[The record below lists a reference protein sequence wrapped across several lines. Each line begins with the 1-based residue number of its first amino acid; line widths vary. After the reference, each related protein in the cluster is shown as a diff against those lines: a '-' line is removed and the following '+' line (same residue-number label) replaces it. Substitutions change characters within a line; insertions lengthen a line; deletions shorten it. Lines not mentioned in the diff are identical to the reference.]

1 MTNHHQSLKV
11 DGPFTHSNLSLYL
24 LTLPDTETRTGA
36 QHLMPFDRAIVE
48 KTVVVHETGTVG
60 QLEVENLSPEIDVF
74 IQDGDI
80 VRGGR
85 QDRVVRTDFIL
96 PAKSGRLPLPTFCV
110 ERTRWVGV
118 GMRQ

>member
-1 MTNHHQSLKV
+1 MTNHPQHLKV

-24 LTLPDTETRTGA
+24 LTLPETETRTGA
-36 QHLMPFDRAIVE
+36 QHFMPFDRAIVE

-85 QDRVVRTDFIL
+85 KDRVVRTDFIL

-110 ERTRWVGV
+110 ERTRWGRR
-118 GMRQ
+118 GH